1 MCTTSIES
9 VFFYLT
15 PCRRKLLEARRIKD
29 DYDTAKICYDQFRK
43 QFQVA
48 LETWKGQ
55 ECLQIQENRQLLE
68 RASTLI
74 SKKTDEFINK
84 AIETT
89 LKNCKFGIIQSVDRN
104 LGRLASTGER
114 QVRPKNSLLYLC

>member
-15 PCRRKLLEARRIKD
+15 PSRRKLLEARRTKD
-29 DYDTAKICYDQFRK
+29 DYNTAKIHYDQFRK

-55 ECLQIQENRQLLE
+55 EYLQIQENRQLLK

-74 SKKTDEFINK
+74 SKKAEEFINK

-89 LKNCKFGIIQSVDRN
+89 LKNCKFGIIQP
-104 LGRLASTGER
+104 A
-114 QVRPKNSLLYLC
+114 RPKNSLLYLC

>member
-15 PCRRKLLEARRIKD
+15 PCRRKLLEARRTKD
-29 DYDTAKICYDQFRK
+29 GYDPAKIRYDQFRK

-55 ECLQIQENRQLLE
+55 EYLQIQENRRLLK

-74 SKKTDEFINK
+74 QKKAEEFINK

-89 LKNCKFGIIQSVDRN
+89 LKNCKFGIIQP
-104 LGRLASTGER
+104 
-114 QVRPKNSLLYLC
+114 VRPKNSLLYLC

>member
-1 MCTTSIES
+1 MS
-9 VFFYLT
+9 
-15 PCRRKLLEARRIKD
+15 
-29 DYDTAKICYDQFRK
+29 YDQARK
-43 QFQVA
+43 QFKAV

-74 SKKTDEFINK
+74 SKRADEFINK

-89 LKNCKFGIIQSVDRN
+89 LKNCKFGIIQSVDGN
-104 LGRLASTGER
+104 LGRLASTGGR
-114 QVRPKNSLLYLC
+114 QVRPKNPLLYLC